1 MVNWSMK
8 KSYNCRDLAEIVRI
22 LRHPGGCPW
31 DQEQTHASIRR
42 NFLEEAYEVAE
53 AIDKGDVDGLRE
65 ELGDV
70 LLQVYF
76 HTSIEEDAGRFT
88 LDDVADGVCKKLIYR
103 HPHVFGD
110 VSVGSTGEV
119 LSNWEE
125 LKKKEKGQL
134 TQADALEAVAASLP
148 ALWRAEKVLK
158 KAVRAG
164 APWDGLDDAV
174 DKLGEELEEVR
185 SARAGDGSLAE
196 ELGDLLFVAVCA
208 CSAAGVDPEEALHAN
223 ISKNAARFR
232 RVEELA
238 AGQGKTTDKLSR
250 EEFLALWA
258 QAKAQ
263 LKQTH

>member
-196 ELGDLLFVAVCA
+196 ELGDLLFVA
-208 CSAAGVDPEEALHAN
+208 
-223 ISKNAARFR
+223 
-232 RVEELA
+232 
-238 AGQGKTTDKLSR
+238 LS
-250 EEFLALWA
+250 LI
-258 QAKAQ
+258 
-263 LKQTH
+263 HI